1 MPFVRKGPYVNV
13 ETNAGWVGDDYT
25 TAVTD
30 LHVGYEGPIGESAWR
45 RMFRALRRTVNVDG
59 EEAATEISGKA
70 GVGVDV
76 TESLNIYGEVSFLTE
91 DQSFTD
97 DLGVGAKVG
106 VKWTF

>member
-1 MPFVRKGPYVNV
+1 M
-13 ETNAGWVGDDYT
+13 
-25 TAVTD
+25 
-30 LHVGYEGPIGESAWR
+30 
-45 RMFRALRRTVNVDG
+45 NVDG

-97 DLGVGAKVG
+97 DLKYWELKSESSGLSDSHIVCYNMGDQRSP
-106 VKWTF
+106 FFISLDL